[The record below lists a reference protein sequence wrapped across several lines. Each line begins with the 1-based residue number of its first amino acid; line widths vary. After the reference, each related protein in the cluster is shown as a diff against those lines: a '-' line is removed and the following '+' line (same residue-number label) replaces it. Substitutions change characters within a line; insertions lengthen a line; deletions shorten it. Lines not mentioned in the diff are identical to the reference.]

1 MMTGHYGRQR
11 GTWRDVDVEGE
22 SVVDLSA
29 ITRPV
34 GRLVATAQNGLEVLR
49 YGGLETGA
57 VPSPFQIVDSTPMYR
72 LRRYFPPD
80 VRPGAKPPGPPVL
93 MVHPMMM
100 SADMWDLTRDE
111 GAVGIL
117 YRAGL
122 DPWVIDFGSPDK
134 VEGGMQRN
142 LADHVVALSEA
153 IDTVKQV
160 SGRDVHLAGYSQGGM
175 FCYQT
180 AAYRQSR
187 GLASIIAFGAPVDTL
202 AALPLNLP
210 AGLAAGA
217 ADFMA
222 DHVFSRIDIPGWL
235 ARMGFQILDPV
246 KSAQARVE
254 FLLQL
259 HDREALLPRE
269 QQRRFL
275 ASEGWISWSG
285 PAISELLKQFVAH
298 NRMMTGGFAIRGQLV
313 TLSDITCPVL
323 AFVGEVDDIG
333 QPPSVR
339 GIRRAAPQA
348 DVYEYVIRTGHFGLV
363 VGSKASQQTW
373 PTVAGWVKWLE
384 GDGDMPDHVEPM
396 ALQPAEHVESGVSLT
411 SRAAH
416 GATAATEMAFG
427 VARSAAGALVSAN
440 KSARTLAVET
450 VRTLPRLARLGQIN
464 DHTRISLG
472 RIISEQARGAPDGE
486 FLLYDGRVHTYE
498 AVDRRI
504 NNVVRGL
511 IDVGVRQGTRVG
523 VLMETRPSALVA
535 IAALSRLGAV
545 AVLMP
550 PDADLA
556 AAARLGA
563 VSEIIAD
570 PTHLQA
576 ARSLPMHVLV
586 LGGGVRDLHVADDAD
601 VVDMEQ
607 INPDQVAL
615 PGWYRPNPGLAR
627 DLAFIAFSS
636 VNGDLVARQITNY
649 RWALSAFGTASAA
662 NLGRSDTVYCLTP
675 LHHQSGLLVSL
686 GGAVVG
692 GARIALSRGLRPDRF
707 LQEIRQYGVSVVSY
721 TWAMLREVIDD
732 PSFRLS
738 GGHPVRLFIGS
749 GMPTGLWE
757 RVVDIFA
764 PAHVVEFFA
773 TTDGEA
779 VLANVSGA
787 KIGSKGRAL
796 PGGGQV
802 DLAAY
807 DADDDLILEDNRG
820 FVRRA
825 AVNEVGVLLARPR
838 GPVDP
843 TASVKRGVFAPADTW
858 VSSEYLFR
866 RDEDGDY
873 WLVDNRSSVIHTS
886 RGPVFAM
893 PISDAVGHIGAVD
906 VAVTYPV
913 EGRGRQLAITALALC
928 PGGSITTA
936 ELSEALTDLP
946 VGNPPDLVH
955 VVPDIELSAS
965 YRPLTGP
972 LRAAGV
978 PRPSRRNSWYFD
990 PDTNGYRRLTV
1001 AVRAE
1006 ITGGQDRDSS
1016 LDGPR
1021 MQPRAQQ

>member
-1 MMTGHYGRQR
+1 M
-11 GTWRDVDVEGE
+11 
-22 SVVDLSA
+22 DLSA

-57 VPSPFQIVDSTPMYR
+57 VPSPFQIVQSVPMYR

-80 VRPGAKPPGPPVL
+80 ARPGAKPAGPPVL

-100 SADMWDLTRDE
+100 SADMWDVTREE

-117 YRAGL
+117 HRAGL

-153 IDTVKQV
+153 IDTVKEV
-160 SGRDVHLAGYSQGGM
+160 AGHDVHLAGYSQGGM

-180 AAYRQSR
+180 AAYRRSR
-187 GLASIIAFGAPVDTL
+187 DLASIIAFGAPVDTL

-210 AGLAAGA
+210 AGLAVGA

-235 ARMGFQILDPV
+235 ARTGFQMLDPI
-246 KSAQARVE
+246 KTAQARVE
-254 FLLQL
+254 FLMQL

-275 ASEGWISWSG
+275 ASEGWIAWSG
-285 PAISELLKQFVAH
+285 PAISELLKQFIAH
-298 NRMMTGGFAIRGQLV
+298 NRMMTGGFAIHGQLV

-323 AFVGEVDDIG
+323 AVVGEVDDIG

-339 GIRRAAPQA
+339 GIKRAAPQA
-348 DVYEYVIRTGHFGLV
+348 DVYEYLLRAGHFGLV

-384 GDGDMPDHVEPM
+384 GGGDMPDGVEPM
-396 ALQPAEHVESGVSLT
+396 ALQAQEHIESGVSLT
-411 SRAAH
+411 SRVAH

-440 KSARTLAVET
+440 KSARSLAVET
-450 VRTLPRLARLGQIN
+450 ARTLPRLARLGQIS

-472 RIISEQARGAPDGE
+472 RIMSEQVRGAPDGE

-511 IDVGVRQGTRVG
+511 IEVGVRQGTRVG

-550 PDADLA
+550 PDVDLA
-556 AAARLGA
+556 TAARLGA

-570 PTHLQA
+570 PTHLEA
-576 ARSLPMHVLV
+576 ARTLPMRVLV
-586 LGGGVRDLHVADDAD
+586 LGGGDTRDLHVPDDAD

-607 INPDQVAL
+607 IDPDQVAL

-636 VNGDLVARQITNY
+636 VGGDLVARQITNY

-662 NLGRSDTVYCLTP
+662 NLGRTDTVYCLTP

-692 GARIALSRGLRPDRF
+692 GTRIALSRELRPDRF
-707 LQEIRQYGVSVVSY
+707 VQEIRQYGVSVVSY
-721 TWAMLREVIDD
+721 TWAMLREIIDD
-732 PSFRLS
+732 PSFRLA

-749 GMPTGLWE
+749 GMPTGLWK
-757 RVVDIFA
+757 RVVEIFE

-773 TTDGEA
+773 TPDGQA

-802 DLAAY
+802 ELAAY
-807 DADDDLILEDNRG
+807 DPDYDLILEDDRG

-825 AVNEVGVLLARPR
+825 AANEVGVLLARPR

-873 WLVDNRSSVIHTS
+873 WLVDNRGSVIHTP
-886 RGPVFAM
+886 RGPVYAT
-893 PISDAVGHIGAVD
+893 PISDAVGCIGAVD
-906 VAVTYPV
+906 VAVTYGI
-913 EGRGRQLAITALALC
+913 EAGGRQLAVTALALC
-928 PGGSITTA
+928 PGGSIPTA
-936 ELSEALTDLP
+936 ELTETLCHLP
-946 VGNPPDLVH
+946 VGNPPDIVH
-955 VVPDIELSAS
+955 VVSDIELSAS
-965 YRPLTGP
+965 YRPLISP

-978 PRPSRRNSWYFD
+978 PRPSRRNSWYLD
-990 PDTNGYRRLTV
+990 TDTNSYKRLTV

-1006 ITGGQDRDSS
+1006 LTGGPDDAPAQNDSQ
-1016 LDGPR
+1016 L
-1021 MQPRAQQ
+1021 QPRAQQ